1 MTGAIVNVDD
11 FKIHENKDGS
21 VDKTKTDLY
30 VHLVDRKDN
39 SILEVLDVLR
49 MIDQNVEKLD
59 GLFKVGQL
67 INHSTRCR

>member
-1 MTGAIVNVDD
+1 M
-11 FKIHENKDGS
+11 
-21 VDKTKTDLY
+21 DKTKTDLY

-67 INHSTRCR
+67 INHSTQCP